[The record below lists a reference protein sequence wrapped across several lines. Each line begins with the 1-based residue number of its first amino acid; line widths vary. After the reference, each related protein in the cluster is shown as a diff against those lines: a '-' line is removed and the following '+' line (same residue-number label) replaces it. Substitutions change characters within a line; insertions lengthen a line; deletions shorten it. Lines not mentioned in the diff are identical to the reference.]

1 MTAVD
6 HSILK
11 GEGETEIVNDDKVNV
26 GNIKLFKRLSLY
38 DDLGDEQNEKAMK

>member
-11 GEGETEIVNDDKVNV
+11 GEGVTEIANDDKVNV
-26 GNIKLFKRLSLY
+26 GNIK
-38 DDLGDEQNEKAMK
+38 